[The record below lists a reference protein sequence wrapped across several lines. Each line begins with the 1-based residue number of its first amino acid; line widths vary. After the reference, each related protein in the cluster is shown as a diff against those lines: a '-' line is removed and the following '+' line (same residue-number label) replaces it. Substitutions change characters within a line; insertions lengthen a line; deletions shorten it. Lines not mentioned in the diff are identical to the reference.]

1 MDYKEKNAKLEEELQ
16 ATKEHLEKY
25 TAPASNSGARV
36 IAEAIRKGKVKSG
49 SRFYKDYDAL
59 NNSSHS
65 LNDSSHSHND
75 SSHSLNDSSHSLND
89 SSHSRGNETE
99 SNGRGNSK
107 TNRVLIGR
115 YADQD
120 KVTTKQRFTTES
132 REQFQL
138 PHRTPKK

>member
-1 MDYKEKNAKLEEELQ
+1 MDYKEKIAKLEEELQ
-16 ATKEHLEKY
+16 ATNEHLEKY

-59 NNSSHS
+59 NN
-65 LNDSSHSHND
+65 

-138 PHRTPKK
+138 PQRTPKK